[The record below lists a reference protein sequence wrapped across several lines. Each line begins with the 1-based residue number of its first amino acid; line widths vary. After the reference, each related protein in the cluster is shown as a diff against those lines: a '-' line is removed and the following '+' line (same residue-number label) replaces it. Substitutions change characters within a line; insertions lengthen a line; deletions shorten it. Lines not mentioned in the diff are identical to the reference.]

1 MKLSIAVTNY
11 SWDEGPDQLA
21 SHLRDLAQQADDA
34 GIDTLWVA
42 DHLLQ
47 MDPTAAIDEPMLEA
61 YTTLGFLAAATRR
74 VQLGTMVTWAT
85 IRPPSLLVKM
95 VTTLDVLSNGRAW
108 LGLGAGYQADEAA
121 MTGVP
126 FQPTAERFD
135 RLEELLQL
143 AAHQWDGDRS
153 PFVGP
158 YHQLT
163 QPISEPPPVRRPR
176 VLIGGMGERRTL
188 PLVARYG
195 DACNLFD
202 IPDGGTTLRHKLD
215 VLARCCAEVD
225 RDVDEIEVTLSSR
238 LGPDEDAAQ
247 LADRCGD
254 LTRTGIDHLVLV
266 TNGPWSAGGDLDV
279 VLEAVEPLRAVA

>member
-108 LGLGAGYQADEAA
+108 LGLGRRLPGRRGRHDRSA
-121 MTGVP
+121 VP
-126 FQPTAERFD
+126 AHTPSASS

-153 PFVGP
+153 PVRRP
-158 YHQLT
+158 V
-163 QPISEPPPVRRPR
+163 PPPRRNRSTSRHRSRRPR
-176 VLIGGMGERRTL
+176 VLIGGMGEHRTL
-188 PLVARYG
+188 PLVARY
-195 DACNLFD
+195 ARRLQ
-202 IPDGGTTLRHKLD
+202 PLRHPRRRGHPAPQTRRPGSMLRCRRPRPRRD
-215 VLARCCAEVD
+215 RGHAQQPTRPPARP
-225 RDVDEIEVTLSSR
+225 RRNSPT
-238 LGPDEDAAQ
+238 AAP
-247 LADRCGD
+247 
-254 LTRTGIDHLVLV
+254 T
-266 TNGPWSAGGDLDV
+266 
-279 VLEAVEPLRAVA
+279 